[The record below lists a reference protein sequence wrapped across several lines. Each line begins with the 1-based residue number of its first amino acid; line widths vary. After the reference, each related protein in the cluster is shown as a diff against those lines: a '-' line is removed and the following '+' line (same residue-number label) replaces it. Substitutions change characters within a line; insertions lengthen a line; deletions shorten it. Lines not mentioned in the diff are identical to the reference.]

1 MDMKQKG
8 QMDQVRGKIR
18 STWGDVT
25 DDDIDRS
32 EGNVEMLVGKIKER
46 TGEAGDSIKKKLD
59 QMFGHEDTGKR
70 DGA

>member
-8 QMDQVRGKIR
+8 RMDQARGKIR

-32 EGNVEMLVGKIKER
+32 EGNVETLVGKIKER

-59 QMFGHEDTGKR
+59 GIFGDDSDGKK
-70 DGA
+70 A